1 MKALAEF
8 FSINGELEADGQN
21 REGPLLTGMHRKSIR
36 IRIVSGYGIQ
46 TRTTPDWLKLSVK

>member
-1 MKALAEF
+1 MRALAKI

-36 IRIVSGYGIQ
+36 VAA
-46 TRTTPDWLKLSVK
+46 V